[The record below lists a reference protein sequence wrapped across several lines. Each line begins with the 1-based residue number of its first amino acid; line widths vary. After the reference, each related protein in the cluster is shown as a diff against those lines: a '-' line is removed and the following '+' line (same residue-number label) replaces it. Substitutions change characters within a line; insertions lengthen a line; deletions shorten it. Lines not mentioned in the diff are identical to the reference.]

1 MYVSFLHFTSTVAI
15 AALSGAAVA
24 VALRLAWNP
33 PPRTYFDYVPIGA
46 LFGAF
51 VLQRFVTQRA
61 RSATALA
68 CDLAAVVLPLM
79 RVFIPPLPFVSGHT
93 LFASYAMLTAAGRTL
108 RAVALLVLVLAV
120 FDKIFWTGG
129 WISMIAGLAAGCA
142 LAYIRDIGYRIP
154 DTGLRIPDTRRE
166 PY

>member
-1 MYVSFLHFTSTVAI
+1 MKDRPWPTLAI

-33 PPRTYFDYVPIGA
+33 PPRTYFEYVPIGA

-51 VLQRFVTQRA
+51 VLQRFIAQRA

-68 CDLAAVVLPLM
+68 CDLAAIVLPLM

-93 LFASYAMLTAAGRTL
+93 LFASYAVLTAAGRTL
-108 RAVALLVLVLAV
+108 RAVALLVLMLAI

-129 WISMIAGLAAGCA
+129 WTSMIAGLAAGGA
-142 LAYIRDIGYRIP
+142 LAYIHDV
-154 DTGLRIPDTRRE
+154 E